1 VRKQAEAWPE
11 RGEREGRWFSP
22 DEAAKVVKEA
32 ELREIIRK
40 LPELV
45 EPAGA
50 SPAIPK
56 GKGGSRVV

>member
-1 VRKQAEAWPE
+1 MARARRA
-11 RGEREGRWFSP
+11 RGALVFP
-22 DEAAKVVKEA
+22 DEAAKIVKEA

-45 EPAGA
+45 EPANA

-56 GKGGSRVV
+56 G